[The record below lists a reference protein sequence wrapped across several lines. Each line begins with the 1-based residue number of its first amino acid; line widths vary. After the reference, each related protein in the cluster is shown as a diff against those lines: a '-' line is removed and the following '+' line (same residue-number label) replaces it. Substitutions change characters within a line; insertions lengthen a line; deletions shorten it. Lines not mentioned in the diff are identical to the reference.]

1 MSSGSSQGR
10 AGHRGAAVAAAIAAA
25 LLLAACGSSQTASG
39 TRSSP
44 TAAPGQVGSYKV
56 GTPYQIRG
64 VWYHPV
70 VDYRYNETG
79 IASWYGPGFHG
90 RRTAN
95 GERYDQHDLT
105 AAHPTLPMPSLVRVT
120 NLENG
125 RSLKLR
131 INDRGPFSNN
141 RIIDVSQRAAQ
152 LLGFERQGTASVRV
166 EVLEEE
172 SRQLAAIARGE
183 RAPPPAQPA
192 PQVQVAS
199 APVTTVQRETVAP
212 PTPAQAPAQSPA
224 QPPAQ
229 TSPPAA
235 APAAPPPQ
243 DRPAVQPDGVVTQQP
258 VEATSLFIQ
267 AGSFTEYGNASRL
280 AERLTP
286 HGSVQIEPAAVDGR
300 SFYRVRIGPVASVD
314 QADLLLDR
322 LISDGYLESRV
333 IVQ

>member
-1 MSSGSSQGR
+1 MIGR
-10 AGHRGAAVAAAIAAA
+10 AGAALAAAVTTA
-25 LLLAACGSSQTASG
+25 LLLAACGSSQTAPG
-39 TRSSP
+39 TRPSP
-44 TAAPGQVGSYKV
+44 TAAPGQIGSYKV

-90 RRTAN
+90 RLTAN

-131 INDRGPFSNN
+131 INDRGPFANN

-183 RAPPPAQPA
+183 QAPPPRQPA
-192 PQVQVAS
+192 PEVQVAA
-199 APVTTVQRETVAP
+199 APVETVQREQVPP
-212 PTPAQAPAQSPA
+212 PTQVQPTQTQPAQPQAQPAQPQPAQAAPAPA
-224 QPPAQ
+224 QPVP
-229 TSPPAA
+229 
-235 APAAPPPQ
+235 
-243 DRPAVQPDGVVTQQP
+243 QPDGVVTQEP
-258 VEATSLFIQ
+258 VRPTSLFIQ

-286 HGSVQIEPAAVDGR
+286 HGSVQIEPAAVEGR
-300 SFYRVRIGPVASVD
+300 SFYRVRIGPMASVD

-322 LISDGYLESRV
+322 LISDGYTESRV

>member
-1 MSSGSSQGR
+1 MGQG
-10 AGHRGAAVAAAIAAA
+10 GAAAAAALAA
-25 LLLAACGSSQTASG
+25 LLLLGACGSSQTTTG
-39 TRSSP
+39 TRPSP
-44 TAAPGQVGSYKV
+44 EAAPGQIGSYKV

-70 VDYRYNETG
+70 VDYRYDETG

-90 RRTAN
+90 RLTAN

-131 INDRGPFSNN
+131 INDRGPFANN

-166 EVLEEE
+166 QVLEEE

-183 RAPPPAQPA
+183 QAPPPRQPAPEVQVAAAPVETVQREQVPPPAQSQTQSQA
-192 PQVQVAS
+192 
-199 APVTTVQRETVAP
+199 
-212 PTPAQAPAQSPA
+212 PAQAPSQPA
-224 QPPAQ
+224 PVAAPV
-229 TSPPAA
+229 A
-235 APAAPPPQ
+235 APATAL
-243 DRPAVQPDGVVTQQP
+243 PDGVVTQEP
-258 VEATSLFIQ
+258 VRATSLFIQ
-267 AGSFTEYGNASRL
+267 AGAFTEYGNASRL
-280 AERLTP
+280 ADRLSP
-286 HGSVQIEPAAVDGR
+286 HGTVQIEPAAVEGR
-300 SFYRVRIGPVASVD
+300 SFYRVRIGPMASVD

-322 LISDGYLESRV
+322 LISDGYTESRV

>member
-1 MSSGSSQGR
+1 MTTGR
-10 AGHRGAAVAAAIAAA
+10 AQRRARYRGAAAAAAITAA
-25 LLLAACGSSQTASG
+25 LLLTACGSSQTAPG
-39 TRSSP
+39 TRPSP

-95 GERYDQHDLT
+95 GERYNQHDLT

-183 RAPPPAQPA
+183 QVPPPAQPT
-192 PQVQVAS
+192 PEVQVAS
-199 APVTTVQRETVAP
+199 APVATVQRETVAP
-212 PTPAQAPAQSPA
+212 PAQPQAQPQAPSQPSPA
-224 QPPAQ
+224 V
-229 TSPPAA
+229 
-235 APAAPPPQ
+235 PPPQ
-243 DRPAVQPDGVVTQQP
+243 SRPAVQPDGVVTQQP
-258 VEATSLFIQ
+258 VAATSLFIQ

>member
-1 MSSGSSQGR
+1 MIGR
-10 AGHRGAAVAAAIAAA
+10 AGAALAAAVTTA
-25 LLLAACGSSQTASG
+25 LLLAACGSSQTAPG
-39 TRSSP
+39 TRPSP
-44 TAAPGQVGSYKV
+44 PAAPGQIGSYKV

-90 RRTAN
+90 RLTAN

-131 INDRGPFSNN
+131 INDRGPFANN

-183 RAPPPAQPA
+183 QAPPPRQPAPEVQVAAAPVETVQREQVPPPAQVQPAQAAPAPAPA
-192 PQVQVAS
+192 PQ
-199 APVTTVQRETVAP
+199 AP
-212 PTPAQAPAQSPA
+212 
-224 QPPAQ
+224 
-229 TSPPAA
+229 
-235 APAAPPPQ
+235 
-243 DRPAVQPDGVVTQQP
+243 QPDGVVTQEP
-258 VEATSLFIQ
+258 VRPTSLFIQ

-286 HGSVQIEPAAVDGR
+286 HGSVQIEPAAVEGR
-300 SFYRVRIGPVASVD
+300 SFYRVRIGPMASVD

-322 LISDGYLESRV
+322 LISDGYTESRV